1 MKGKG
6 RIMNKKVHWIVVSVS
21 LLLAF
26 IIPVEAGSQ
35 VIGMLTIERLSLL
48 DTYRT
53 GARPFAMGG
62 AYTAVSDDAFALL
75 FNPAGLT
82 QVEKSEIVFGIQQLK
97 LDIDNEY
104 ESWNA
109 GTSNSYTSF
118 GHLAMANPVG
128 SYGNNMVIGF
138 GVFRVG
144 SSDVEYIRKGL
155 RLDLD
160 GMLENIFLQSGSIFQ
175 YRFGIGV
182 ELVDN
187 ISVGATIVLWDES
200 VTFTETIEFNE
211 TGSDSSYLY
220 IDDSSAELD
229 GISMEFGIMM
239 WLNRYMRAGLTF
251 STPAS
256 LSYTGSG
263 NDHYEGTFPNGT
275 RWNTASESFLTEDD
289 LTLPMKFNGGLS
301 FQSGYFLA
309 AADISY
315 CDYSQTKFNDLK
327 LIDMNYPGRSIL
339 REVVNYNIGAEF
351 TFPSAPLKLRA
362 GYSYMPLKLKGMDE
376 LTYVID
382 TVDEW
387 SLVTEYDYFDVNDER
402 QFFTFGIGGIVDD
415 LLTLDLGLAF
425 GSYERETRYLREKRD
440 IMEIAVTAG
449 YRF

>member
-1 MKGKG
+1 
-6 RIMNKKVHWIVVSVS
+6 MNNKVHNRIISIILVLSV
-21 LLLAF
+21 
-26 IIPVEAGSQ
+26 IIPVAGSSQ
-35 VIGMLTIERLSLL
+35 VMGLLTIERLSLL
-48 DTYRT
+48 DTYRI

-82 QVEKSEIVFGIQQLK
+82 QIEKSEIIFGVQHLK
-97 LDIDNEY
+97 LDVENEY
-104 ESWNA
+104 ETWNA
-109 GTSNSYTSF
+109 ATSNAYTSF
-118 GHLAMANPVG
+118 GHLAITAPVG
-128 SYGNNMVIGF
+128 SYGNNMVLGF

-144 SSDVEYIRKGL
+144 NSDIEYIRKGL
-155 RLDLD
+155 RSDLD

-175 YRFGIGV
+175 YRFGFGI
-182 ELVDN
+182 ELIDN

-200 VTFTETIEFNE
+200 VTYTETLEFNQ
-211 TGSDSSYLY
+211 TGTDSSYLY
-220 IDDSSAELD
+220 VYDATAELD
-229 GISMEFGIMM
+229 GISMEFGLMM

-256 LSYTGSG
+256 LSCSGSG
-263 NDHYEGTFPNGT
+263 NDHYEGTYEDGT
-275 RWNTASESFLTEDD
+275 GWKTASESFLTEDD
-289 LTLPMKFNGGLS
+289 LTLPMQFKGGLS

-315 CDYSQTKFNDLK
+315 CDYSQTKFNGLK
-327 LIDMNYPGRSIL
+327 LIDTNYPGRSIL
-339 REVVNYNIGAEF
+339 REVVNYSIGAEF
-351 TFPSAPLKLRA
+351 AFPTVPLKIRA
-362 GYSYMPLKLKGMDE
+362 GYSYMPLKLKAMDE

-387 SLVTEYDYFDVNDER
+387 GLVTEYDYFDVNDER
-402 QFFTFGIGGIVDD
+402 QFFTFGVGGVIDG

-440 IMEIAVTAG
+440 ITEIAVTAG

>member
-1 MKGKG
+1 
-6 RIMNKKVHWIVVSVS
+6 MNRKARNVVISVS
-21 LLLAF
+21 LLLAV

-82 QVEKSEIVFGIQQLK
+82 QVEKSEITFGIQHLK

-104 ESWNA
+104 ETWNS
-109 GTSNSYTSF
+109 GSSNSYTSF
-118 GHLAMANPVG
+118 GHLAMTTPAG
-128 SYGNNMVIGF
+128 SYGRNIVIGF

-144 SSDVEYIRKGL
+144 SSDIEYIRKGL
-155 RLDLD
+155 RPDLD
-160 GMLENIFLQSGSIFQ
+160 GMIENIFLQSGSIYQ
-175 YRFGIGV
+175 YRFGIGA

-200 VTFTETIEFNE
+200 VKFTETLRFNE
-211 TGSDSSYLY
+211 TGTDSSYLY

-239 WLNRYMRAGLTF
+239 WLNRYVRAGLTF
-251 STPAS
+251 STPAA
-256 LSYTGSG
+256 LSYSGSG
-263 NDHYEGTFPNGT
+263 NDHYEGTFQDGT
-275 RWNTASESFLTEDD
+275 GWNTASEAFLTEDD
-289 LTLPMKFNGGLS
+289 LTLPMQFRGGLS

-327 LIDMNYPGRSIL
+327 LIDMDYPGNSIL

-362 GYSYMPLKLKGMDE
+362 GYSYMPLKLQAMDE

-387 SLVTEYDYFDVNDER
+387 GLVTEYDYFDVNDER
-402 QFFTFGIGGIVDD
+402 QFFTFGIGGIVDEV
-415 LLTLDLGLAF
+415 LILDLGLAF

-440 IMEIAVTAG
+440 IMEIAITAG